1 MGSLFTN
8 GGRIKDVIRHDSY
21 HRIYHKFQIF
31 LAFYDFEHIYL
42 IRGKIGHI
50 KIWP

>member
-8 GGRIKDVIRHDSY
+8 GGRIKDVIGHY
-21 HRIYHKFQIF
+21 LWINHRIFHKFQF
-31 LAFYDFEHIYL
+31 AFFHFEHIYL
-42 IRGKIGHI
+42 IHGKIGHI